1 MTFVERKNP
10 FDIGMMDEIP
20 RRYDPRTGKLEP
32 INPPETP
39 WTTGGANTME
49 WNYERDGQNPLAG
62 FGPIGAY
69 NPDTDES
76 KVVPLDF
83 LGGFMKDRNLAD
95 LSDYRRKWIR
105 HTSGKDVITDPVY
118 RKNLQD
124 IILYPDRF
132 GFNTRV

>member
-1 MTFVERKNP
+1 MTFAPQRP
-10 FDIGMMDEIP
+10 FGSDMMDETNRWENP
-20 RRYDPRTGKLEP
+20 FTGKLEP
-32 INPPETP
+32 VNPPAFM
-39 WTTGGANTME
+39 GGPKTME

-62 FGPIGAY
+62 FGPIGPF

-83 LGGFMKDRNLAD
+83 LGGFMQDRNLAD

-105 HTSGKDVITDPVY
+105 HNSGQEVITDPVY

-132 GFNTRV
+132 GFNPRV

>member
-1 MTFVERKNP
+1 MSFASHMPFPSGKGGQFVPTRFKQ
-10 FDIGMMDEIP
+10 EIP
-20 RRYDPRTGKLEP
+20 EISVGPYTGK
-32 INPPETP
+32 P
-39 WTTGGANTME
+39 WE
-49 WNYERDGQNPLAG
+49 G
-62 FGPIGAY
+62 FGPIGPY

-83 LGGFMKDRNLAD
+83 LGGFMQDRNLAD
-95 LSDYRRKWIR
+95 LSDYRKKWIR

>member
-1 MTFVERKNP
+1 MTFAPHMP
-10 FDIGMMDEIP
+10 FPIGKQEIP
-20 RRYDPRTGKLEP
+20 EISAGPYTGDPGEGFEP
-32 INPPETP
+32 I
-39 WTTGGANTME
+39 
-49 WNYERDGQNPLAG
+49 
-62 FGPIGAY
+62 GPY
-69 NPDTDES
+69 YPDTDES
-76 KVVPLDF
+76 KLVPLDF